1 MKAMKV
7 YISGQISGLEY
18 DVARAR
24 FCKAEDFL
32 KSIGVDAVNPMD
44 NGLPEESTWIQH
56 MCKDLEMLHECS
68 HIYML
73 DGWQLS
79 RGACIEYDFAVR
91 TGKAIMFESSM
102 VRNRGIVLR
111 VEGAIHEVTGL
122 VLSQY
127 SERGRKRDGFFARML
142 FVHHCR
148 QYKMKLSDIA
158 RLVNRDR
165 SSMLHLLNKYNDEVK
180 YNAFFSDMAERVD
193 NILKQDKHEQD

>member
-1 MKAMKV
+1 MKV
-7 YISGQISGLEY
+7 YISGQISGLDPFE
-18 DVARAR
+18 AKSR
-24 FCKAEDFL
+24 FDKAEEFL
-32 KSIGVDAVNPMD
+32 QDIGIDVVNPWN

-56 MCKDLEMLHECS
+56 LCKDLEMLHECS
-68 HIYML
+68 HIYMM

-91 TGKAIMFESSM
+91 TGKTIMFESSM
-102 VRNRGIVLR
+102 VRNRGIELR

-122 VLSQY
+122 VLNQY
-127 SERGRKRDGFFARML
+127 STRCRKRDGFFARML

-148 QYKMKLSDIA
+148 QRKMKLSDIA

-180 YNAFFSDMAERVD
+180 YNPFFRDMAKRVD
-193 NILKQDKHEQD
+193 EILSR

>member
-1 MKAMKV
+1 MKV
-7 YISGQISGLEY
+7 YISGKISGLEY
-18 DVARAR
+18 DEARVR
-24 FCKAEDFL
+24 FGRAEDFL
-32 KSIGVDAVNPMD
+32 KSIGVDAVNPMN

-56 MCKDLEMLHECS
+56 LCKDLEMLHECS

-91 TGKAIMFESSM
+91 TGKAVMFESSM

-122 VLSQY
+122 MLSQY
-127 SERGRKRDGFFARML
+127 SAKGRKRDGFFARML

-148 QYKMKLSDIA
+148 QQKMKLSDIA
-158 RLVNRDR
+158 RFVNRDR
-165 SSMLHLLNKYNDEVK
+165 SSMLHLLNKYNDEVR
-180 YNAFFSDMAERVD
+180 YNAFFGDMADRVN